1 MNYYVKLFLIF
12 LKVGSFTIG
21 GGYAMIPVIQREIV
35 TNNKLIDSDE
45 FLDIIAVSQSLPGA
59 IAVNSTIFIGYKLAG
74 LLGSIVTLLGIII
87 PSLVVIITVAI
98 FYNEIKEQRAVQAF
112 FQGVR
117 PAIVA
122 LIAATVVK
130 LTSSIPKKYINLLL
144 ITSSFIS
151 ISLFNIHPIIVIIAC
166 SLIGLIFNR
175 EENSSELS

>member
-1 MNYYVKLFLIF
+1 MNCYVKLFLIF

-35 TNNKLIDSDE
+35 SNNKLIDSDE

-59 IAVNSTIFIGYKLAG
+59 IAVNSAIFIGYKLAG

-166 SLIGLIFNR
+166 ALIGLIFNR

>member
-12 LKVGSFTIG
+12 LKVGAFTLG
-21 GGYAMIPVIQREIV
+21 GGYAMIPVIQREVVI
-35 TNNKLIDSDE
+35 NNKLIDSEE

-59 IAVNSTIFIGYKLAG
+59 IAVNSAIFIGYKLAG
-74 LLGSIVTLLGIII
+74 IPGSLVTLLGIVI

-98 FYNEIKEQRAVQAF
+98 FYNEIKGLRAVQAF

-130 LTSSIPKKYINLLL
+130 LASSIPKKFINFFL
-144 ITSSFIS
+144 IVSSFVS
-151 ISLFNIHPIIVIIAC
+151 IALFDIHPIIVIIAC
-166 SLIGLIFNR
+166 ALIGLIFNR
-175 EENSSELS
+175 KENSGELS